1 MVNNLKLE
9 EAKKITKRAKWNEA
23 KPLKFK
29 ETTTEIAK
37 QPESTPYH
45 SNHNIAQTRIE
56 WTTQK

>member
-9 EAKKITKRAKWNEA
+9 EAKKK

-29 ETTTEIAK
+29 ETTTKIAK

-45 SNHNIAQTRIE
+45 SNHNKVIAN
-56 WTTQK
+56 KLP